1 MRHTPGPWEFT
12 TTSGGQILIRSPL
25 ESDTRTPGYFAE
37 VRRFTL
43 DRTILIANASLIAAA
58 PDLLA
63 ACRAALDWTAL
74 DGDGISD
81 PVRSK
86 IEAAIKKAESRKL

>member
-25 ESDTRTPGYFAE
+25 DSDTRTPGYFAE
-37 VRRFTL
+37 VRRFTP
-43 DRTILIANASLIAAA
+43 DQNTLIANASLIAAA
-58 PDLLA
+58 PDLLE

-81 PVRSK
+81 PVRSEIK
-86 IEAAIKKAESRKL
+86 RAIKKAELRK